1 MPFDWN
7 ADWNGR
13 CSSDLPASFFVL
25 NFCFCLFQLNCFAC
39 TAIYR
44 FQLIFVRRKRKVP
57 MVEYVPGIRNTIVT
71 SSPVPIVRQTQQYQQ
86 QQSLQQQQQHQQ
98 HMVKVVSPKIVKA
111 VPVRNTITFQQ
122 SPQPAHRVVVAQQ
135 QPLKREEDASRL
147 RQMLEK
153 RQLSHKQSLSA
164 SPAAKRYAVASQKQ
178 QNFAQRIVHAQPTQ
192 VVSAPDIGSSEE
204 DIETEV
210 IDSSMVEVEMTSN
223 SNSPLPRTIKQNN
236 NKSKVVVQREPNV
249 SVMEESKSPAPPS
262 NALDPN
268 PLKCDLC
275 HKEFHSLRQ
284 RERHRVT
291 HTKDSTSV
299 TGRNKTISLSEE
311 RGSSPN
317 NSNKQSPII
326 STKASGTPPTTNTG
340 KRTGAVLKRA
350 KLSHTP
356 DPMEDAVIE
365 VTTAGEDS
373 EN

>member
-1 MPFDWN
+1 MCIRAKFLFLF
-7 ADWNGR
+7 G
-13 CSSDLPASFFVL
+13 
-25 NFCFCLFQLNCFAC
+25 FQLNCFAC

-57 MVEYVPGIRNTIVT
+57 MVEYVPAIRNTIVT

-86 QQSLQQQQQHQQ
+86 QSLQQQHQQQ
-98 HMVKVVSPKIVKA
+98 HMVKVVSPKVVSATVVKNNVKT
-111 VPVRNTITFQQ
+111 VPMRNTITYQQQ
-122 SPQPAHRVVVAQQ
+122 SPPAQPAHRVVIAQA
-135 QPLKREEDASRL
+135 QPLKKDEDASRL

-153 RQLSHKQSLSA
+153 RQQQKQSLSGSSA
-164 SPAAKRYAVASQKQ
+164 TKRFAVASQKQ
-178 QNFAQRIVHAQPTQ
+178 QNIAQRIVHHAPAQPE
-192 VVSAPDIGSSEE
+192 IGSSEE

-210 IDSSMVEVEMTSN
+210 IDSSMVEVEMPSN
-223 SNSPLPRTIKQNN
+223 SNSPLPGAAKQSN

-249 SVMEESKSPAPPS
+249 SVMEESKSPTPS
-262 NALDPN
+262 SAVVTD

-275 HKEFHSLRQ
+275 NKEFHSLRQ

-291 HTKDSTSV
+291 HNTKDSTS
-299 TGRNKTISLSEE
+299 GGARNKTLSLSEE
-311 RGSSPN
+311 PTSSPN
-317 NSNKQSPII
+317 SSSNKQSSSP
-326 STKASGTPPTTNTG
+326 SVATTKTSGSPAVG
-340 KRTGAVLKRA
+340 KRTGPALKRA